1 MTLQELWNKAVAGL
15 GDQDKV
21 IASAYAASIAELSD
35 DLGDLYEPQEYPKWV
50 GLRLVHTAEE
60 EAELAAPGAAPT
72 GAPEAPIDSEP
83 ETTPADTPP
92 AESPEGGVQ

>member
-15 GDQDKV
+15 GEQDKV

-60 EAELAAPGAAPT
+60 EAELTAPAAAPAS
-72 GAPEAPIDSEP
+72 APEAPLDPEP
-83 ETTPADTPP
+83 ETTPSDPTTP
-92 AESPEGGVQ
+92 ATPEGGAQ

>member
-60 EAELAAPGAAPT
+60 EAELTAPAAASA
-72 GAPEAPIDSEP
+72 GAPEATLESEP
-83 ETTPADTPP
+83 ETPPP
-92 AESPEGGVQ
+92 APLQPQGGAQ